1 MNIDKSILERTIDTQ
16 SSRPSEVVL
25 DFWKTV
31 KTKLP
36 SPEVITEFF
45 YVGRGSD
52 IGPEE
57 FKDSCES
64 LMSEEYDFQCIFQE
78 IAEKSGRIP
87 KEEFRNKAIS
97 HFQVLESNKSQKVLG
112 LLRNTLKK
120 KYKTFQNAANELAST
135 GSVRTEEVLAA
146 ASVKQDL
153 SMLPECLT
161 RYQLKQLWYN
171 REEVCCV
178 DSCVEATRDYDYCSQ
193 HFKGAL
199 LRGEEAL
206 GKITA
211 IVSPEKCGDLVKGL
225 LQTLKRNTPFTFA
238 GIHKRDIQALQ
249 IYLKYKQD
257 KKAMSLSSTP
267 YGGLN

>member
-1 MNIDKSILERTIDTQ
+1 MWT
-16 SSRPSEVVL
+16 
-25 DFWKTV
+25 
-31 KTKLP
+31 
-36 SPEVITEFF
+36 
-45 YVGRGSD
+45 
-52 IGPEE
+52 
-57 FKDSCES
+57 
-64 LMSEEYDFQCIFQE
+64 
-78 IAEKSGRIP
+78 
-87 KEEFRNKAIS
+87 
-97 HFQVLESNKSQKVLG
+97 H
-112 LLRNTLKK
+112 
-120 KYKTFQNAANELAST
+120 
-135 GSVRTEEVLAA
+135 
-146 ASVKQDL
+146 
-153 SMLPECLT
+153 
-161 RYQLKQLWYN
+161 
-171 REEVCCV
+171 
-178 DSCVEATRDYDYCSQ
+178 VEATRDYDYCSQ